1 MSILDYVGNTPLLE
15 LEGYEKQNDLKAR
28 IYGKLEF
35 FNPTGSV
42 KDRVAKQ
49 MILQAEKEGKLKPGD
64 TIFENT
70 SGNTGISM
78 AALGAA
84 KGYKVVIALEPGV
97 SIERSQILHAYGAEL
112 MSFLDVPNVAEV
124 MMSPNATFQS
134 TLVPMGEYAASHGY
148 FYTNQ
153 CANDANVQAH
163 YETTAP
169 EIWNQ
174 LEGKVDIF
182 VAMCGT
188 GGTITGVSRYLKEQN
203 PDVKIV
209 LALPDADSL
218 PAPGKTTPKIDG
230 ILKLNGRSDPM
241 APIFFKKYGFNYD
254 EEIIV
259 SAKNAYKVAHE
270 IAASDGLFI
279 GESSAAVLVAAK
291 ELADRPENK
300 GKNIV
305 VLMADGGQKYLSSMF
320 KEED

>member
-1 MSILDYVGNTPLLE
+1 
-15 LEGYEKQNDLKAR
+15 
-28 IYGKLEF
+28 
-35 FNPTGSV
+35 
-42 KDRVAKQ
+42 
-49 MILQAEKEGKLKPGD
+49 
-64 TIFENT
+64 
-70 SGNTGISM
+70 
-78 AALGAA
+78 
-84 KGYKVVIALEPGV
+84 
-97 SIERSQILHAYGAEL
+97 
-112 MSFLDVPNVAEV
+112 
-124 MMSPNATFQS
+124 
-134 TLVPMGEYAASHGY
+134 
-148 FYTNQ
+148 
-153 CANDANVQAH
+153 
-163 YETTAP
+163 
-169 EIWNQ
+169 IWNQ

-320 KEED
+320 KEN